1 MEFLGLIILIM
12 SAILHEIMHGWVANK
27 LGDPT
32 ARLLGRLTLNP
43 IPHIDPIMSILVPF
57 MLVISGSP
65 IIFGAA
71 KPVPVNP
78 MNLRDG
84 RKDMA
89 LVALAGPA
97 TNLLLA
103 LISAG
108 AAHLTTSIPLLY
120 LLFTLITFY
129 NLMLGFI
136 NLLPIPPLDGS
147 KVFSVLLPD
156 DLAAS
161 YMAIE
166 RFGFIIIF
174 FLLVF
179 PFGPFS
185 LSSFLSLLIFQS
197 MHLLGL

>member
-57 MLVISGSP
+57 MLVLSGSP